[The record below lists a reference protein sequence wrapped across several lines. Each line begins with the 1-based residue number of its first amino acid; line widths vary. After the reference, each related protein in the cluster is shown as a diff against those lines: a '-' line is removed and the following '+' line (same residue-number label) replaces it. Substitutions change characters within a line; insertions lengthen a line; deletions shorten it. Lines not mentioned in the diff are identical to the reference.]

1 MVYSHFFDKFKYAFE
16 NTPDKTAFVTCDNRQ
31 ISWREYFNYCC
42 SFANGL
48 ESNEITTGETI
59 AIMGFNHP
67 YWSISAMGAS
77 LFGSAFTGIYPTNG
91 PEEVE
96 HNLNL
101 TDTSVLVIE
110 NMKLLSQIE
119 LKRKL
124 KLIIVYN
131 EDTSLEKY
139 QDIPLITMTSFL
151 ERYKKSTS
159 VSPPQDHQTP
169 LCYIFTSGTTGL
181 SKAVT
186 ITHANVCYTSD
197 KMCNI
202 YQLRDERIVSYLPL
216 SHIAASMLDIFC
228 HFYHQGTVFFA
239 KPDALKGTLKDTLVQ
254 AQPTMFFGVPRV
266 WEKMY
271 ERMLATAKEK
281 YRGCHG
287 TILKSVI
294 QYAKDKTKNVHLKFQ
309 NATSADLNER
319 IVFNTLGK
327 LFFGKIKNQ
336 LGFGECRYF
345 MTGAAPISLDILE
358 YFASIDIV
366 INEFYGMSETTGVI
380 TASLP
385 SDYKWGSVGKPLI
398 GTVKIAEDGEVL
410 YQSPCVFREYKDNIS
425 ATRETITDDWLH
437 TGDIG
442 KMVDGYLYITGRKKE
457 LLITAGGENV
467 APVKIEEKIKHFGP
481 AINHVVVVGDKQK
494 YLTCLITLHLEEN
507 SNLLVN
513 REVDPTVQDI
523 TSAIKS
529 TPWMDYIQKSVDLY
543 NANPVSKAQKIQKF
557 TILDKDFTIQNNC
570 LTPTMKIKRNKIYHL
585 FDKEIKEMYSE

>member
-1 MVYSHFFDKFKYAFE
+1 MSTHFFDRFKNAHE
-16 NTPDKTAFVTCDNRQ
+16 TTPTKSAFVTCDNRQ
-31 ISWREYFNYCC
+31 ITWSEYFTYCC

-48 ESNEITTGETI
+48 SSNKVTKTETV

-67 YWSISAMGAS
+67 YWSVSAIGAS
-77 LFGSAFTGIYPTNG
+77 MFGSPFTGIYPTNG
-91 PEEVE
+91 PDEVD
-96 HNLNL
+96 HNLSL
-101 TDTSVLVIE
+101 TESSVLVIE

-119 LKRKL
+119 LKRRL

-131 EDTSLEKY
+131 EEVTLDKY
-139 QDIPLITMTSFL
+139 QDIPILTMSSFL
-151 ERYKKSTS
+151 TSYKTTTP
-159 VSPPQDHQTP
+159 VSNSPDPQAP

-186 ITHANVCYTSD
+186 ITHGNVCYTSD
-197 KMCNI
+197 KMCDI
-202 YQLRDERIVSYLPL
+202 YNLYDERIVSYLPL

-228 HFYHQGTVFFA
+228 HFYHLGTIFFA
-239 KPDALKGTLKDTLVQ
+239 KPDALKGTLKDTLVV

-281 YRGCHG
+281 YRGCSG

-294 QYAKDKTKNVHLKFQ
+294 QYAKDKTKSVHLKSQ
-309 NATSADLNER
+309 NDTPSDWTEKL
-319 IVFNTLGK
+319 VFNTLGK
-327 LFFGKIKNQ
+327 VFFGKIKNT
-336 LGFGECRYF
+336 LGFSHCRYF
-345 MTGAAPISLDILE
+345 MTGAAPISQDILE

-385 SDYKWGSVGKPLI
+385 SDYRWGSVGKPLI

-410 YQSPCVFREYKDNIS
+410 YRSPCVFLEYKDNES

-442 KMVDGYLYITGRKKE
+442 TFRDDYLYITGRKKE

-481 AINHVVVVGDKQK
+481 AINHVVVIGDKQK

-507 SNLLVN
+507 SNRLVN
-513 REVDPTVQDI
+513 REVDPDVTDI
-523 TSAIKS
+523 ESARDS
-529 TPWMDYIQKSVDLY
+529 TLWREYIQKSIDLY
-543 NANPVSKAQKIQKF
+543 NKNPVSKAQKIQKF
-557 TILDKDFTIQNNC
+557 VILGTDFTIQNNC
-570 LTPTMKIKRNKIYHL
+570 LTPTMKIKRNKIYSL
-585 FDKEIKEMYSE
+585 FEDDINGMYSD

>member
-1 MVYSHFFDKFKYAFE
+1 MVFSHFLDKFKKAHE
-16 NTPDKTAFVTCDNRQ
+16 MTPNSSAFVACDKKH
-31 ISWREYFNYCC
+31 ISWSKYYTQCC

-48 ESNEITTGETI
+48 SSNEITKSETV

-67 YWSISAMGAS
+67 YWSISAIGAAM
-77 LFGSAFTGIYPTNG
+77 FGSPFTGIYPTNG
-91 PEEVE
+91 PEEVD
-96 HNLNL
+96 HNLTL

-110 NMKLLSQIE
+110 NMKLLEQID
-119 LKRKL
+119 LKKAL

-131 EDTSLEKY
+131 EETRIDRY
-139 QDIPLITMTSFL
+139 HDIPLITMDRFL
-151 ERYKKSTS
+151 ERYYKTDFNI
-159 VSPPQDHQTP
+159 VSHLDHT

-186 ITHANVCYTSD
+186 ITHKNVCYTSN

-202 YQLRDERIVSYLPL
+202 YKLQDERIVSYLPL

-228 HFYHQGTVFFA
+228 HFYHQGTVYFA
-239 KPDALKGTLKDTLVQ
+239 KPDALKGSLKDTLVI

-271 ERMLATAKEK
+271 ETMLAKAKEK
-281 YRGCHG
+281 YRGCPG

-294 QYAKDKTKNVHLKFQ
+294 QFAKDKTKSVHLKFQ
-309 NATSADLNER
+309 SDTPADFNEKV
-319 IVFNTLGK
+319 VFNTLGK
-327 LFFGKIKNQ
+327 LFFGKIKNE
-336 LGFGECRYF
+336 LGFSQCRYF
-345 MTGAAPISLDILE
+345 MTGAAPISRDVLE
-358 YFASIDIV
+358 YFSSIDIV

-398 GTVKIAEDGEVL
+398 GQVKIADDGEVL
-410 YQSPCVFREYKDNIS
+410 YQSQCVFREYKDNEK
-425 ATRETITDDWLH
+425 ATRETIEDGWLH

-442 KMVDGYLYITGRKKE
+442 ELKNGYLYITGRKKE

-481 AINHVVVVGDKQK
+481 AINHIVVVGDKKK
-494 YLTCLITLHLEEN
+494 YLTCLITLHLQEN

-513 REVDPTVQDI
+513 REVDPKVEDV
-523 TSAIKS
+523 SAARVS
-529 TPWMDYIQKSVDLY
+529 TLWKDYIQKSIDLY
-543 NANPVSKAQKIQKF
+543 NKNPVSKAQKIQKF
-557 TILDKDFTIQNNC
+557 TILDTDFTLQNNC
-570 LTPTMKIKRNKIYHL
+570 LTPTMKIKRNKIYNL
-585 FDKEIKEMYSE
+585 FSKEITEMYQ